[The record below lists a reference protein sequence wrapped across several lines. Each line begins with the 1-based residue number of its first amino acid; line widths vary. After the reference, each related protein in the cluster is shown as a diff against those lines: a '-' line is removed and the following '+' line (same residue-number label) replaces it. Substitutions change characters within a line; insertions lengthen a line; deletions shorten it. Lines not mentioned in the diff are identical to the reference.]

1 MCFNYLQKIKMK
13 WVNVKECRLI
23 DQWLHSSIASATWGD
38 IIKSY
43 KDMTT
48 IFKVREEL
56 SKSELYKTVGGDI
69 EKKAE
74 EIVETKCKPEWNRIS
89 EEMKPLGELR
99 NKLAK
104 EKAEWNWDNE
114 KEAQLNGLD
123 KEMSDLSAEYQNV
136 TDEANAELNEYKE
149 KRINEEQG
157 AAFLLDDAEYDL
169 VGWYCW
175 F

>member
-1 MCFNYLQKIKMK
+1 MK
-13 WVNVKECRLI
+13 WVNVRECRLI
-23 DQWLHSSIASATWGD
+23 DQWLHSSIASVTWRDLINFFGQ
-38 IIKSY
+38 
-43 KDMTT
+43 DMST
-48 IFKVREEL
+48 IAKAVAEL
-56 SKSELYKTVGGDI
+56 DKSELYKTVGGDI

-74 EIVETKCKPEWNRIS
+74 EIVEIKCKPEWNRIS

-99 NKLAK
+99 NKLA
-104 EKAEWNWDNE
+104 EKKAKWEEWTDE
-114 KEAQLNGLD
+114 DEAQLNGLD
-123 KEMSDLSAEYQNV
+123 KEMSDLSAEYQKV
-136 TDEANAELNEYKE
+136 TDDANKELNEYKE

>member
-1 MCFNYLQKIKMK
+1 MK
-13 WVNVKECRLI
+13 WVNVRECRLI
-23 DQWLHSSIASATWGD
+23 DQWLHSSIASVTWRDLINFFGQ
-38 IIKSY
+38 
-43 KDMTT
+43 DMST
-48 IFKVREEL
+48 ITKAVAEL
-56 SKSELYKTVGGDI
+56 DKSELYKTIGGDI

-74 EIVETKCKPEWNRIS
+74 EIVEAKCKPEWNRIS

-99 NKLAK
+99 NNLWK
-104 EKAEWNWDNE
+104 EKAAS
-114 KEAQLNGLD
+114 KENNDVEGWTED
-123 KEMSDLSAEYQNV
+123 KEKRLAEIDKQLSDLSNEYQKV
-136 TDEANAELNEYKE
+136 TDEANAELNEFKE

>member
-1 MCFNYLQKIKMK
+1 MK
-13 WVNVKECRLI
+13 WVNVKEARLI

-38 IIKSY
+38 VINFFH
-43 KDMTT
+43 KDITT
-48 IFKVREEL
+48 IFKVTEEL
-56 SKSELYKTVGGDI
+56 NKSELYKAVGWDI

-74 EIVETKCKPEWNRIS
+74 EIVEAKCKPEWNRIS
-89 EEMKPLGELR
+89 EEMKPLGEER

-104 EKAEWNWDNE
+104 EKAEIPEDWVWETE
-114 KEAQLNGLD
+114 KEERLNEID
-123 KEMSDLSAEYQNV
+123 KKMSDLSAEYQKV

-157 AAFLLDDAEYDL
+157 AAFLLEDDEYEL
-169 VGWYCW
+169 IRGYCW

>member
-1 MCFNYLQKIKMK
+1 MK
-13 WVNVKECRLI
+13 WVNVKEARLI

-38 IIKSY
+38 VVNFFH
-43 KDMTT
+43 KDITT
-48 IFKVREEL
+48 IFKVTEEL

-74 EIVETKCKPEWNRIS
+74 EIVEAKCKPEWNRIS

-114 KEAQLNGLD
+114 KEAQLNWLD
-123 KEMSDLSAEYQNV
+123 KEMSDLSAEYQKV
-136 TDEANAELNEYKE
+136 TDDANAELNEYKE
-149 KRINEEQG
+149 KRINEEQW
-157 AAFLLDDAEYDL
+157 AAFLLEDDEYEL
-169 VGWYCW
+169 IRGYCW

>member
-1 MCFNYLQKIKMK
+1 MK
-13 WVNVKECRLI
+13 WVNVKEARLI

-38 IIKSY
+38 IVNFFH
-43 KDMTT
+43 KDITT
-48 IFKVREEL
+48 IFKVTEEL
-56 SKSELYKTVGGDI
+56 SKSELYKTVGWDI

-74 EIVETKCKPEWNRIS
+74 EIVEAKCKPEWNRIS

-99 NKLAK
+99 NKLA
-104 EKAEWNWDNE
+104 EKKAKGEGWTDE
-114 KEAQLNGLD
+114 DEAQLNGLD
-123 KEMSDLSAEYQNV
+123 KEMSDLSAEYQKV

-157 AAFLLDDAEYDL
+157 AAFLLEDDEYEL
-169 VGWYCW
+169 IRGYCW

>member
-1 MCFNYLQKIKMK
+1 MK
-13 WVNVKECRLI
+13 WVNVRECRLI
-23 DQWLHSSIASATWGD
+23 DQWLHSSIASVTWRDLINFFGQ
-38 IIKSY
+38 
-43 KDMTT
+43 DMST
-48 IFKVREEL
+48 IAKAVAEL
-56 SKSELYKTVGGDI
+56 DKSELYKTVGWDI

-74 EIVETKCKPEWNRIS
+74 EIVEAKCKPEWNRIS
-89 EEMKPLGELR
+89 EEMKPLGEER

-104 EKAEWNWDNE
+104 EKAEIPEDWVWETE
-114 KEAQLNGLD
+114 KEERLNEID
-123 KEMSDLSAEYQNV
+123 KKMSDLSAEYQKV
-136 TDEANAELNEYKE
+136 TDEANKELNEFKE

>member
-1 MCFNYLQKIKMK
+1 MK

-23 DQWLHSSIASATWGD
+23 DQWLHSSIASVTWRDLINFFGQ
-38 IIKSY
+38 
-43 KDMTT
+43 DMST
-48 IFKVREEL
+48 IAKAVAEL
-56 SKSELYKTVGGDI
+56 DKSELYKTVGGDI

-74 EIVETKCKPEWNRIS
+74 EIVEAKCKPEWNRIS
-89 EEMKPLGELR
+89 EEMKPLGEER

-104 EKAEWNWDNE
+104 EKAGIPEDWVWETE
-114 KEAQLNGLD
+114 KEERLNEID
-123 KEMSDLSAEYQNV
+123 KKMSDLSAEYQKV
-136 TDEANAELNEYKE
+136 TDDANKELNEFKE

>member
-1 MCFNYLQKIKMK
+1 MK

-23 DQWLHSSIASATWGD
+23 DQWLHSSIASVTWRDLINFFGQ
-38 IIKSY
+38 
-43 KDMTT
+43 DMPT
-48 IFKVREEL
+48 IAKAVAEL
-56 SKSELYKTVGGDI
+56 DKSELYKTVGWDI

-74 EIVETKCKPEWNRIS
+74 EIVEAKCKPEWNRIS
-89 EEMKPLGELR
+89 EEMKPLGEKR
-99 NKLAK
+99 NELAK
-104 EKAEWNWDNE
+104 EKAEWNWDND
-114 KEAQLNGLD
+114 KEAELNDLD
-123 KEMSDLSAEYQNV
+123 KQLSDLSNEYQKV
-136 TDEANAELNEYKE
+136 TDEANAELNEFKE

>member
-1 MCFNYLQKIKMK
+1 MK

-38 IIKSY
+38 VINFFH
-43 KDMTT
+43 KDITT
-48 IFKVREEL
+48 IFKVTEEL

-74 EIVETKCKPEWNRIS
+74 EIVEAKCKPEWNRIS

-99 NKLAK
+99 NKLA
-104 EKAEWNWDNE
+104 EKKAKGEEWTDE
-114 KEAQLNGLD
+114 DEAQLNGLD
-123 KEMSDLSAEYQNV
+123 KEMSDLSAEYQKV

-157 AAFLLDDAEYDL
+157 AAFLLEDDEYEL
-169 VGWYCW
+169 IRGYCW

>member
-1 MCFNYLQKIKMK
+1 MK
-13 WVNVKECRLI
+13 WVNVKEARLI
-23 DQWLHSSIASATWGD
+23 DQWLHSSIASVTWRDLINFFGQ
-38 IIKSY
+38 
-43 KDMTT
+43 DMST
-48 IFKVREEL
+48 IAKAVAEL
-56 SKSELYKTVGGDI
+56 DKSELYKTVGGDI

-89 EEMKPLGELR
+89 EKMKPLGELR

-114 KEAQLNGLD
+114 KEAQLDWLD
-123 KEMSDLSAEYQNV
+123 KEMSDLSAEYQKV
-136 TDEANAELNEYKE
+136 TDDANAELNEYKE
-149 KRINEEQG
+149 KRINEEQW